1 MVSRGVKIFRQLWTW
16 QVGKTPS
23 TMLYANVEWKDGKIN
38 IGKEFG
44 MDGFKVTNFHL
55 RFGLKL

>member
-1 MVSRGVKIFRQLWTW
+1 MAKKIY
-16 QVGKTPS
+16 PS
-23 TMLYANVEWKDGKIN
+23 LNAEDSSQMLCAYVEWKDGKIN

-44 MDGFKVTNFHL
+44 MDGIKVTNFHL